1 VVAVGTEKRRDIR
14 VALAG
19 YGFAGRT
26 FHAPLIQSVAGLR
39 LHCIVSKDS
48 ATVARDWPDIPV
60 VSYEDALA
68 DTAVDLVVIAT
79 PHTVH
84 APMATRA
91 IKAGKHVVVEKP
103 IAVTNEEAE
112 ALCALAARA
121 GTVATVFHSRRWDAD
136 FLTLRTILDHRM
148 LGRVVQFES
157 RFDRYRPV
165 VRDRWRERPGPGA
178 GTWFDLGAHLVDQAL
193 HLFGEPERVY
203 AELSSERL
211 HSAAT
216 DFFHV
221 RLHYENLR
229 VVLESSSLAAEPG
242 PRFRVLGADGSYTK
256 FGVDPQEDALRSGVH
271 PATAA
276 TWGEDQRAGLL
287 TRTADGHAVSV
298 EVPNARGD
306 YTAFYA
312 GVRQAIHRSA
322 APPVT
327 FAEAARVVH
336 ALVLAER
343 SARER
348 REQPWSPAD

>member
-1 VVAVGTEKRRDIR
+1 MTVDAETRGDIH

-26 FHAPLIQSVAGLR
+26 FHAPLIRSVAGLR
-39 LHCIVSKDS
+39 LHRIVSTDS
-48 ATVARDWPDIPV
+48 PKVARDWPGIPV
-60 VSYEDALA
+60 VTYDAALTDA
-68 DTAVDLVVIAT
+68 SVDLVVIAT
-79 PHTVH
+79 PHAVH
-84 APMATRA
+84 AQMARRA
-91 IKAGKHVVVEKP
+91 IEAGKHVVVEKP
-103 IAVTNEEAE
+103 MAVSDEEAR

-136 FLTLRTILDHRM
+136 FLTLRAMLNERR
-148 LGRVVQFES
+148 LGRVVRFES

-193 HLFGEPERVY
+193 QLFGEPQSMY
-203 AELSSERL
+203 AELASERL
-211 HSAAT
+211 PSAAT

-221 RLHYENLR
+221 RLHYENLG

-242 PRFRVLGADGSYTK
+242 PRFRVLGTDGAYTK
-256 FGVDPQEDALRSGVH
+256 FGVDPQEDALRSRVR
-271 PATAA
+271 PATADA
-276 TWGEDQRAGLL
+276 WGEDSRAGIL
-287 TRTADGHAVSV
+287 TRMADGNAVTV
-298 EVPNARGD
+298 EVPNTSGN
-306 YTAFYA
+306 YMAFYL
-312 GVRQAIHRSA
+312 GVRQAIRRAIS

-327 FAEAARVVH
+327 FEEAARVVH

-348 REQPWSPAD
+348 RELPWSTED